1 MVLTG
6 RQKAALLLT
15 CMDGNM
21 AGELLKGLDPETV
34 KDLAVELAYL
44 DATGVSR
51 GTQTME
57 VAKQFFSSLR
67 VDEGFQFNKF
77 LQEMLSSAVGEERA
91 RQVQTQIKDLLRK
104 RDPFIPIRATDAKT
118 IATVLESEH
127 PQAAAVILSEL
138 AANKSADVLGHLAEG
153 VRLSVVG
160 RMARCES
167 VSPEA
172 RKRIAEMVFGRI
184 EAAKGAAAGEKT
196 AAPEEALRK
205 VAVIL
210 RNLGKDVRNGLL
222 AAIKEKDKA
231 AGDKVNN
238 LMVVWDDV
246 PAVGDRSLQEA
257 MRGIDTK
264 KLALALFKADEAI
277 VKKVRSNISE
287 RAAATLDEEASL
299 MTSPK
304 KEEIEQAR
312 ENLVQ
317 ALRVMNEKG
326 ELTFAEG

>member
-1 MVLTG
+1 
-6 RQKAALLLT
+6 
-15 CMDGNM
+15 MDGSM

-34 KDLAVELAYL
+34 RDLAVELAYL

-51 GTQTME
+51 GTQTIE

-67 VDEGFQFNKF
+67 ADEGFQFNRF
-77 LQEMLSSAVGEERA
+77 LQEMLNSAVGEERA
-91 RQVQTQIKDLLRK
+91 KQVQTQIKDLLRK
-104 RDPFIPIRATDAKT
+104 RDPFIPIRSTDAKT
-118 IATVLESEH
+118 IATILESEH
-127 PQAAAVILSEL
+127 PQAAAVILAEL
-138 AANKSADVLGHLAEG
+138 PANKSAEVLGHLAEG

-172 RKRIAEMVFGRI
+172 KKRIAEMVSGRV
-184 EAAKGAAAGEKT
+184 ETVRGGAAGEKT
-196 AAPEEALRK
+196 TAPEEALRK

-238 LMVVWDDV
+238 LMVVWEDI

-264 KLALALFKADEAI
+264 KLALALFKADEVI

-299 MTSPK
+299 MKAPK

-312 ENLVQ
+312 EDLVQ

-326 ELTFAEG
+326 ELTFVEG